1 MTDKLNDEEIAHA
14 YAGFDHDFTLAK
26 LYTVALKREKENETG
41 QFTLDMQGY
50 LPELEQRH
58 DPVNWLRRRCRL
70 YIAHCVKTTGVPQD
84 KWIIEFSP
92 LLAKFGVPSHLFL
105 SRPDDLA
112 WLRS

>member
-1 MTDKLNDEEIAHA
+1 
-14 YAGFDHDFTLAK
+14 
-26 LYTVALKREKENETG
+26 
-41 QFTLDMQGY
+41 MQGY